1 MPCDIAET
9 LFVNPMTDIYNSLR
23 TILRDNSIVTAETQE
38 EQQRIA
44 KMVDSMVKVQNE
56 LVKQTKNSQIEM
68 LLSKMTRDIKDNI
81 GNTITQDTEDLLNQ
95 FSGNFEA
102 IDNNFNSLKQRIDE
116 LESKLIEK
124 VAEVKDVQL
133 K

>member
-1 MPCDIAET
+1 MAEMIYVT
-9 LFVNPMTDIYNSLR
+9 PMTDIYNSLR

-68 LLSKMTRDIKDNI
+68 LLSKMTRDIKENI

-102 IDNNFNSLKQRIDE
+102 IDSNFNSLKQRIDE
-116 LESKLIEK
+116 LESKLLEK

-133 K
+133 KQLI

>member
-1 MPCDIAET
+1 MAEMIYVT
-9 LFVNPMTDIYNSLR
+9 PMTDIYNSLR
-23 TILRDNSIVTAETQE
+23 TILRDNSIVTAETLE

-44 KMVDSMVKVQNE
+44 KMVDSIVKVQNE

-68 LLSKMTRDIKDNI
+68 LLSKMTTDIKDNI

-102 IDNNFNSLKQRIDE
+102 IDSNFNSLK
-116 LESKLIEK
+116 
-124 VAEVKDVQL
+124 
-133 K
+133 

>member
-1 MPCDIAET
+1 MAEMIYVT
-9 LFVNPMTDIYNSLR
+9 PMTDIYNSLR
-23 TILRDNSIVTAETQE
+23 TILRDNNIVTAEILE

-44 KMVDSMVKVQNE
+44 KMVDSIVKVQNE

-81 GNTITQDTEDLLNQ
+81 GNTIMQDTEDLLNQ

-102 IDNNFNSLKQRIDE
+102 IDSNFNSLKQRIDE
-116 LESKLIEK
+116 LESKLLEK

-133 K
+133 KQLI

>member
-1 MPCDIAET
+1 
-9 LFVNPMTDIYNSLR
+9 
-23 TILRDNSIVTAETQE
+23 
-38 EQQRIA
+38 
-44 KMVDSMVKVQNE
+44 
-56 LVKQTKNSQIEM
+56 
-68 LLSKMTRDIKDNI
+68 MTRDIKDNI

-95 FSGNFEA
+95 FYGNFEA

>member
-1 MPCDIAET
+1 MAEMIYVT
-9 LFVNPMTDIYNSLR
+9 PMTDIYNSLR
-23 TILRDNSIVTAETQE
+23 TILRDNNIVTAEILE

-44 KMVDSMVKVQNE
+44 KMVDSIVKVQNE

-102 IDNNFNSLKQRIDE
+102 IDSNFNSLKHRIDE
-116 LESKLIEK
+116 LESKLLEK